1 MSFSISNYDWPAFPG
16 LTPFD
21 HQKTTTAF
29 LLSHKR
35 AYVFNEM
42 GTGKTLSALWA
53 CDILLKAQKIRR
65 ILVISPLS
73 TITAVWMTE
82 LMRHLPHR
90 RCGVAH
96 GTSSYRQ
103 AVIANV
109 AYEFVI
115 INHDGIKIVEDDIV
129 RAGFDIIIIDEL
141 TAYKAHSDRT
151 KCMMRIAK
159 SARAV
164 WGMTGDL
171 TPNAPTEA
179 FYPCKIVNPN
189 NQYLPKYFGQ
199 FRDAC
204 MYQLNEMVWLPK
216 EIAPQIVG
224 MVAQPAIR
232 FTRAQCLDLPPTTY
246 QHMELPISA
255 EQRRYYDILKAKA
268 YLATE
273 SGDISAVNAGVML
286 NKLLQISA
294 GAVKNDDG
302 QIIEIGC
309 PERIS
314 ALVEIFE
321 QTPQRKLIVFATFR
335 ATIAMLQR
343 ELTNRGILTETI
355 YGDVPQKVRSSH
367 IDRFQRGDLNVL
379 VLQPQSSAHGITLVA
394 ASTIVWFSLIPS
406 NELFEQGNARI
417 ARPGQTRN
425 THIIMFQSTSAEKH
439 IAKILHNKGEMSRET
454 LRMFKDHML

>member
-1 MSFSISNYDWPAFPG
+1 MSFTIDSYNWPASPG
-16 LTPFD
+16 VTPFD
-21 HQKTTTAF
+21 NQRATAAF
-29 LLSHKR
+29 LIANKR
-35 AYVFNEM
+35 AYVLNEM

-53 CDILLKAQKIRR
+53 CDILMCASKIRR
-65 ILVISPLS
+65 VLIISPLS
-73 TITAVWMTE
+73 TVTAVWLNE
-82 LMRHLPHR
+82 LRTHMPHR
-90 RCGVAH
+90 RAAVAH
-96 GTSSYRQ
+96 GTS
-103 AVIANV
+103 AVRHAIVSNP

-115 INHDGIKIVEDDIV
+115 INHDGIKIVEDEII
-129 RAGFDIIIIDEL
+129 RQRFDVIIIDEL
-141 TAYKAHSDRT
+141 TAYKANSDRT
-151 KCMMRIAK
+151 KCMIKISK

-189 NQYLPKYFGQ
+189 NEFLPKYFGQ

-204 MYQLNEMVWLPK
+204 MMQINEMTWRPK
-216 EIAPQIVG
+216 PIAPHVVA

-246 QHMELPISA
+246 QYLETPISA
-255 EQRRYYDILKAKA
+255 EQKRIYEELKKRA
-268 YLATE
+268 YLLTD

-286 NKLLQISA
+286 NKLMQISA

-309 PERIS
+309 AERIA
-314 ALVEIFE
+314 ALIDIYE
-321 QTPQRKLIVFATFR
+321 QTSQRKLVVFATFR
-335 ATIAMLQR
+335 ATIAMLHR
-343 ELTNRGILTETI
+343 ELSQRGILTETI
-355 YGDVPQKVRSSH
+355 HGDVSQNARSLH

-394 ASTIVWFSLIPS
+394 ASTVVWFSLIPS

-417 ARPGQTRN
+417 IRAGQSRN
-425 THIIMFQSTSAEKH
+425 TQIIMFQSTPAEKH
-439 IAKILHNKGEMSRET
+439 VADILKRKGDMSKET
-454 LRMFKDHML
+454 LRMFKDRLL